1 MSTAGLRLRISRIP
15 YGIFQADMG
24 KTPLM
29 KAAQDGHT
37 ECVRLLLE
45 NGAYKNATMSVR
57 FEIAQNGCFR
67 LIAYL
72 FVE

>member
-1 MSTAGLRLRISRIP
+1 
-15 YGIFQADMG
+15 MG

-37 ECVRLLLE
+37 ECVRMLLE

-57 FEIAQNGCFR
+57 SEIAQNGCFR